1 MKRILAL
8 ILVVLTLTAALSGC
22 GEQFAFM
29 CRSHGFKGDYN
40 ITAIDERFIPQQKV
54 SEALNEL
61 KLDTEGIYNTV
72 FEESRN
78 GQKA

>member
-1 MKRILAL
+1 
-8 ILVVLTLTAALSGC
+8 
-22 GEQFAFM
+22 M